1 MRSKLAC
8 PWLPGHPADV
18 LAARRRRR
26 GGASPSLRARSAGSG
41 SSCCWPSPSATCSR
55 CAPTVTQPPTSP
67 RQQAEVDALAAGNV
81 ALEQRI
87 QDAGTPEFI
96 EREARK
102 LGLVQPGERLF
113 IITGV
118 DRWKQRAA
126 GACQGPVTMIWWT
139 TGRWSPGSLG
149 GPLARF
155 GGLRSA
161 VRTAIPRLR
170 SRRRSGRTA
179 SPSRPPTT

>member
-1 MRSKLAC
+1 M
-8 PWLPGHPADV
+8 
-18 LAARRRRR
+18 AARASRQRARRATPKKRRRIANPAR
-26 GGASPSLRARSAGSG
+26 ALRWIGLIVLLAVA
-41 SSCCWPSPSATCSR
+41 
-55 CAPTVTQPPTSP
+55 

-118 DRWKQRAA
+118 DRWKHERRERAKA
-126 GACQGPVTMIWWT
+126 
-139 TGRWSPGSLG
+139 
-149 GPLARF
+149 
-155 GGLRSA
+155 
-161 VRTAIPRLR
+161 RLR
-170 SRRRSGRTA
+170 
-179 SPSRPPTT
+179 